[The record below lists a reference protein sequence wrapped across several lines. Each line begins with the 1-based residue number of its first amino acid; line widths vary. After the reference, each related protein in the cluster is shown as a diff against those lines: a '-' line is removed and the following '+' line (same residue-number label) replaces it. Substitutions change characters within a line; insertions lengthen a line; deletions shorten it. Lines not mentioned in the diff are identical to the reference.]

1 MARSRQPIEVLL
13 ANGKKHL
20 TKAEIAERRATEVK
34 VLPGDM
40 DPPEYLTIKQQEE
53 FRTIAKQLQA
63 LGIMSE
69 TDVDALAR
77 YVIANT
83 FYISSVRKLRSREVM
98 GDPELFDS
106 WLKIQERMFKQC
118 RAAASDLG
126 LTISSRCKLVV
137 PSTGKEEEKENKF
150 EKFKKRP
157 AVSE

>member
-20 TKAEIAERRATEVK
+20 TKAEIAERRASEVR

>member
-20 TKAEIAERRATEVK
+20 TKAEIAERRASEVRA
-34 VLPGDM
+34 LPGDM

-137 PSTGKEEEKENKF
+137 PSTGKEEKENKF